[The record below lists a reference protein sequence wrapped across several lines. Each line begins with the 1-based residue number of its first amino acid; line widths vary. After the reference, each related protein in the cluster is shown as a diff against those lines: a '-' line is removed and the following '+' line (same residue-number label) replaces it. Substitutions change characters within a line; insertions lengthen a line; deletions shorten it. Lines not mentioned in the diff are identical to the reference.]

1 MFKSQ
6 PIGHKKSPKS
16 KFLVLSLW
24 NASLVSPFIS
34 AFPCLYESFS
44 FPHQIFCSTILF
56 RELSRKT
63 AEAVQRVQCCD
74 GAVLASHWSVS
85 PSSASDWLAAVTRP
99 ATHNTLF
106 VTWPRLWPAWCKHS
120 DHACISRGHVCVRVL
135 SRRVR
140 TCQPSLSS
148 VTGAKYVSSMRRSC
162 LSLFVYLDS
171 GRAGHGHQR
180 GVSTRARD
188 SESISEYQHNFL
200 F

>member
-1 MFKSQ
+1 MVQFVTLSH

-74 GAVLASHWSVS
+74 WAVLASHWSVS

-99 ATHNTLF
+99 ATHNTLL
-106 VTWPRLWPAWCKHS
+106 VTWPRLWPGVNTVTTRVSPEDTCVLECYQDVSA
-120 DHACISRGHVCVRVL
+120 HV
-135 SRRVR
+135 S
-140 TCQPSLSS
+140 
-148 VTGAKYVSSMRRSC
+148 
-162 LSLFVYLDS
+162 
-171 GRAGHGHQR
+171 HH
-180 GVSTRARD
+180 
-188 SESISEYQHNFL
+188 YQV
-200 F
+200 